1 MKIDNLHKD
10 KWTVVEKIENDK
22 MEVELRAN
30 NISKRILIL
39 LVGRELNVV
48 PGISDRFTVLSSYFP
63 ILQ

>member
-10 KWTVVEKIENDK
+10 KWTVVEKIENGK
-22 MEVELRAN
+22 IEVELRAN

-48 PGISDRFTVLSSYFP
+48 PESVIDSLC
-63 ILQ
+63 